1 MRVMSEARAF
11 LAVLALSSLV
21 ALSCTKPL
29 GDGPASGGDNGS
41 DNGSITTTKP
51 TSFGSAPAPAAAA
64 GLPAGAVVVPTST
77 NPEAAPATPI
87 ETPAALP
94 SPAVLQAVSTAQ
106 GRLDGLAASVSGTK
120 VRFVDCNETSSCT
133 TRLEAQSLTALRD
146 LLQAVSKEQ
155 GGMITF
161 VAREQM
167 DAYTGRTFTADVTLG
182 AKETK
187 AVPTDEN
194 ELLAN

>member
-1 MRVMSEARAF
+1 MRVMSEARVV
-11 LAVLALSSLV
+11 LTVLALSSLV

-29 GDGPASGGDNGS
+29 GDEPASGGGS
-41 DNGSITTTKP
+41 GSITNTKP
-51 TSFGSAPAPAAAA
+51 TSSGSAPAPGAAA
-64 GLPAGAVVVPTST
+64 GLPAGVVAMPTGT

-106 GRLDGLAASVSGTK
+106 GKLDALTTGVLGTR
-120 VRFVDCNETSSCT
+120 VRFIDCNEAASCT
-133 TRLEAQSLTALRD
+133 TRLEAQSLTGLRD
-146 LLQAVSKEQ
+146 LLQAVSKDQ
-155 GGMITF
+155 GGISF

-182 AKETK
+182 GTATK
-187 AVPTDEN
+187 PVPTDEN
-194 ELLAN
+194 ELLVNNGS